1 MLDSRAQMTE
11 REWQIGVVGTFDVG
25 NYGDL
30 LFPLIAEAELR
41 RRLGVVKIQPFS
53 YHAKE
58 PQDWPYAVTS
68 VTGLPELVAGLD
80 ALLIGGGFII
90 RFDKEVAPDYEPPS
104 PWIHH
109 PTGYWL
115 TPALMALQRGIP
127 VVWNAPGMHLNEVPR
142 WARPLLRLALELSA
156 YVAVRDEPS
165 RDTLAHFLEDD
176 RITVVPDTGFGV
188 AKLLPAEASP
198 ELKRLWKAAGITA
211 PYVLVQAAES
221 MSWFPRFVSAN
232 ARALSELQFV
242 ALPIG
247 PILGDDV
254 GNLPGFVAL
263 PTWPDPLLLAELI
276 NHASAVVGHSYHLA
290 VTALTCGVP
299 VFTWADLS
307 VGKFTA
313 LRDFESIYPLS
324 ALQESGAEWFVSRIG
339 KRKPLPALEANLRLL
354 ADHWDRAADAIR
366 KGTEASTGA
375 AIGKFWQS
383 LPLLLEEHAPKELY
397 MIDLDRIRKS
407 KLEAEPYRWA
417 AIDRLFR
424 RTDAVS
430 LARTFP
436 SDHYKL
442 VSGYGGE
449 KDYEYEARELI
460 AMGAGKVS
468 HAPDLSYE
476 WRSLAEDFL
485 SPEYRQALSELT
497 GCDLSEAPLEVNVFH
512 YGPGASLGAHSDL
525 PDKVVTHVLYFNDSW
540 DPKNGGCLSILSAK
554 DPTALVAEIPPIVGS
569 SAVLVRSDNS
579 WHAVSPVVN
588 DSRTSR
594 RSLTAT
600 FYRQGSVSSMWP
612 PGEVPSLH
620 DYVPP
625 PEPLPKKVKPSLWTR
640 LRRRL
645 RTSR

>member
-11 REWQIGVVGTFDVG
+11 REWRIGVVGTFDVR

-41 RRLGVVKIQPFS
+41 ERLGGAVKIHPFS

-58 PQDWPYAVTS
+58 RPDWPYAVTS
-68 VTGLPELVAGLD
+68 VDDLPELVAGLD
-80 ALLIGGGFII
+80 ALLIGGGFIV
-90 RFDKEVAPDYEPPS
+90 RFDKDVAPDYAPRD
-104 PWIHH
+104 PWIQH

-115 TPALMALQRGIP
+115 TPALIALQSGIP

-142 WARPLLRLALELSA
+142 WARPILRLALELSA

-165 RDTLAHFLEDD
+165 RETLARFVEGD
-176 RITVVPDTGFGV
+176 RISVVPDTGFGV
-188 AKLLPAEASP
+188 PKLLPAAASP
-198 ELKRLWKAAGITA
+198 ELERLWTAAGIAA
-211 PYVLVQAAES
+211 PYVLVQAADS
-221 MSWFPRFVSAN
+221 MSWFPRFVSEN
-232 ARALSELQFV
+232 KSVLSGLQFI
-242 ALPIG
+242 ALPVG
-247 PILGDDV
+247 PILGDDAT
-254 GNLPGFVAL
+254 NLPGFVAL

-276 NHASAVVGHSYHLA
+276 SHASAVVGHSYHLA

-307 VGKFTA
+307 QGKFTA
-313 LRDFESIYPLS
+313 LRDFETIYPLS
-324 ALQESGAEWFVSRIG
+324 ALQAAGAEWFVSRIG
-339 KRKPLPALEANLRLL
+339 KRKPLPALETNLRLL
-354 ADHWDRAADAIR
+354 AAHWDRAAEAIR

-383 LPLLLEEHAPKELY
+383 LPLLLEEKAPVELY

-424 RTDAVS
+424 RADAVS
-430 LARTFP
+430 IARTFP

-460 AMGAGKVS
+460 AMGSGKIS
-468 HAPDLSYE
+468 YASDLSYE

-485 SPEYRQALSELT
+485 SPEYRLALSELT

-554 DPTALVAEIPPIVGS
+554 DSAAVVAEIPPIVGS

-600 FYRQGSVSSMWP
+600 FYRPGSVSSMWP
-612 PGEVPSLH
+612 PGEVPALH

-625 PEPLPKKVKPSLWTR
+625 PEPEKASRWTR

>member
-1 MLDSRAQMTE
+1 MTE
-11 REWQIGVVGTFDVG
+11 REWRIGIVGTFDVR

-41 RRLGVVKIQPFS
+41 QRLGAVKIHPFS
-53 YHAKE
+53 YHAQE
-58 PQDWPYAVTS
+58 PPDWPYVVTS
-68 VTGLPELVAGLD
+68 VADLPEIVSDLD
-80 ALLIGGGFII
+80 AMLIGGGFII
-90 RFDKEVAPDYEPPS
+90 RFDKEVAPGYEPPK

-115 TPALMALQRGIP
+115 TPALIALQRGIP
-127 VVWNAPGMHLNEVPR
+127 IVWNAPGMHLNDVPR
-142 WARPLLRLALELSA
+142 WARPLLRLALDHSA

-165 RDTLAHFLEDD
+165 RATLAQLVEDD

-198 ELKRLWKAAGITA
+198 NLKRLWKSAGISK
-211 PYVLVQAAES
+211 PYVLVQAADS
-221 MSWFPRFVSAN
+221 LTWFSRFVSEN
-232 ARALSELQFV
+232 RRPLSGLQFV

-247 PILGDDV
+247 PVLGEV
-254 GNLPGFVAL
+254 AENLPGFAGL

-276 NHASAVVGHSYHLA
+276 SHASAVVGHSYHLA
-290 VTALTCGVP
+290 ITALTCGVP
-299 VFTWADLS
+299 VFTWIDLS

-313 LRDFESIYPLS
+313 LRDFETIYPLS
-324 ALQESGAEWFVSRIG
+324 AVEEFGAEWFVSRIG
-339 KRKPLPALEANLRLL
+339 KRKPLPALETNLGLL

-366 KGTEASTGA
+366 SGTDASTAA
-375 AIGKFWQS
+375 AIGRFWQS
-383 LPLLLEEHAPKELY
+383 LPFMLEEQAPEESY
-397 MIDLDRIRKS
+397 MIDLDRIRKGQLQS
-407 KLEAEPYRWA
+407 EPYRWA

-424 RTDAVS
+424 RSDADR

-460 AMGAGKVS
+460 AMGAHKVS
-468 HAPDLSYE
+468 HAADLSHE
-476 WRSLAEDFL
+476 WRNLAEDFL
-485 SPEYRQALSELT
+485 APSYRNALSELT
-497 GCDLSEAPLEVNVFH
+497 GVDLSNAPLEVNVFH

-525 PDKVVTHVLYFNDSW
+525 PDKVVTHVLYFNDAW

-554 DPTALVAEIPPIVGS
+554 DPAAVVAQIPPIVGS

-600 FYRQGSVSSMWP
+600 FYRAGSVSSMWP
-612 PGEVPSLH
+612 VGEEPALH

-625 PEPLPKKVKPSLWTR
+625 PEPVSEKKKPSLWTR

-645 RTSR
+645 HR

>member
-1 MLDSRAQMTE
+1 MTE
-11 REWQIGVVGTFDVG
+11 REWRIGVVGTFDVR

-41 RRLGVVKIQPFS
+41 QRLGAVTIHPFS

-58 PQDWPYAVTS
+58 PPDWPYAVTS
-68 VTGLPELVAGLD
+68 VAGLPEIVAGLD

-90 RFDKEVAPDYEPPS
+90 RFDKEVAPAYEPPV

-115 TPALMALQRGIP
+115 TPALIALQRGIP
-127 VVWNAPGMHLNEVPR
+127 VVWNAPGMHLNEIPR
-142 WARPLLRLALELSA
+142 WARPLLRLAFDLSA
-156 YVAVRDEPS
+156 YIAMRDEPS
-165 RDTLAHFLEDD
+165 QATLAQLVEDD
-176 RITVVPDTGFGV
+176 RIAVVPDTGFGV

-198 ELKRLWKAAGITA
+198 ELKRLWEAAGIAA
-211 PYVLVQAAES
+211 PYVLVQAADS
-221 MSWFPRFVSAN
+221 MSWFPRFVREN
-232 ARALSELQFV
+232 ERLLSGLQFV

-247 PILGDDV
+247 PILGDDAA
-254 GNLPGFVAL
+254 NLPGFVRL

-276 NHASAVVGHSYHLA
+276 SHASAVVGHSYHLA
-290 VTALTCGVP
+290 VTALACGVP

-313 LRDFESIYPLS
+313 LRDFETIYPLS
-324 ALQESGAEWFVSRIG
+324 PVQEDIQESGAEWFVSRIG
-339 KRKPLPALEANLRLL
+339 KRKPLPALATNLGLL
-354 ADHWDRAADAIR
+354 AEHWDRAADAIR
-366 KGTEASTGA
+366 KGMDASTGA

-383 LPLLLEEHAPKELY
+383 LPILLEEHAPGESY
-397 MIDLDRIRKS
+397 MIDLDRIRKG
-407 KLEAEPYRWA
+407 KLEDEPYRWA
-417 AIDRLFR
+417 AVDRLFSR
-424 RTDAVS
+424 SDADR

-460 AMGAGKVS
+460 AMGAGEVS
-468 HAPDLSYE
+468 HASDLSDE

-485 SPEYRQALSELT
+485 SHEYRQGLSELT
-497 GCDLSEAPLEVNVFH
+497 GCDLSAAPLEVNVFH

-525 PDKVVTHVLYFNDSW
+525 PDKVVTHVLYFNESW

-554 DPTALVAEIPPIVGS
+554 DSAALVAEIPPIVGS

-600 FYRQGSVSSMWP
+600 FYRPGSVSSMWP
-612 PGEVPSLH
+612 PGEVPALR

-625 PEPLPKKVKPSLWTR
+625 SEPPPEQVKASRWTR

-645 RTSR
+645 RGSG

>member
-1 MLDSRAQMTE
+1 MTA
-11 REWQIGVVGTFDVG
+11 REWRIGIVGTFDVR

-41 RRLGVVKIQPFS
+41 QRLGAVKIHPYS
-53 YHAKE
+53 YHAQVR
-58 PQDWPYAVTS
+58 PDWPYDVRS
-68 VTGLPELVAGLD
+68 VTDLPETVAGLD
-80 ALLIGGGFII
+80 AMLIGGGFII
-90 RFDKEVAPDYEPPS
+90 RFDREVAPDYEPPAT
-104 PWIHH
+104 WIHH

-142 WARPLLRLALELSA
+142 WARPLLRLALDRSS

-165 RDTLAHFLEDD
+165 RATLAQMVEDD
-176 RITVVPDTGFGV
+176 RIKVVPDTGFGV

-198 ELKRLWKAAGITA
+198 ELKRLWSAAGIKG
-211 PYVLVQAAES
+211 PYVLVQAADS
-221 MSWFPRFVSAN
+221 MSWFPRFVSEN
-232 ARALSELQFV
+232 ARVLSGLQFV
-242 ALPIG
+242 AVPIG
-247 PILGDDV
+247 PILGDDAT
-254 GNLPGFVAL
+254 NLPGFIGL

-276 NHASAVVGHSYHLA
+276 SHASAVVGHSYHLA

-307 VGKFTA
+307 AGKFTA
-313 LRDFESIYPLS
+313 LREFEAIYPLS
-324 ALQESGAEWFVSRIG
+324 AVRESGAEWLVARIG
-339 KRKPLPALEANLRLL
+339 KRKPLPALDTNLGLL
-354 ADHWDRAADAIR
+354 ADHWDRAAEAIR
-366 KGTEASTGA
+366 KGTDASTGA
-375 AIGKFWQS
+375 AIGRFWQS
-383 LPLLLEEHAPKELY
+383 LPILLEEHAPEELY
-397 MIDLDRIRKS
+397 MIDLDRIRSS
-407 KLEAEPYRWA
+407 KLESEPFQWA

-424 RTDAVS
+424 RSDADR

-436 SDHYKL
+436 ADHYKL

-460 AMGAGKVS
+460 AMGGDKVS
-468 HAPDLSYE
+468 HAADLSYE

-485 SPEYRQALSELT
+485 SPSYRNALSELT
-497 GCDLSEAPLEVNVFH
+497 GCDLSAAPLEVNVFH

-525 PDKVVTHVLYFNDSW
+525 PDKVVTHVLYFNDAW
-540 DPKNGGCLSILSAK
+540 DPRNGGCLSILSAK
-554 DPTALVAEIPPIVGS
+554 DPAAVVAEIPPIVGS

-600 FYRQGSVSSMWP
+600 FYRPGSVSSMWP
-612 PGEVPSLH
+612 PGEVPELH

-625 PEPLPKKVKPSLWTR
+625 PEPEKPSLWTR

-645 RTSR
+645 

>member
-11 REWQIGVVGTFDVG
+11 REWQVGVVGTFDVG

-41 RRLGVVKIQPFS
+41 QRLGAVKIHPLS

-58 PQDWPYAVTS
+58 PPDWPYAVTS
-68 VTGLPELVAGLD
+68 VADLPELVAGLD

-90 RFDKEVAPDYEPPS
+90 RFDKDVAPDYEPPVA
-104 PWIHH
+104 WIHH

-115 TPALMALQRGIP
+115 TPALVALQQGIP

-142 WARPLLRLALELSA
+142 WARPLLRLALDRSA

-165 RDTLAHFLEDD
+165 RDTLGHFVEGD

-188 AKLLPAEASP
+188 AELVPAEASP

-221 MSWFPRFVSAN
+221 MSWFPHFVSEN
-232 ARALSELQFV
+232 QRALSGLQFV

-254 GNLPGFVAL
+254 GNLPGFVRL
-263 PTWPDPLLLAELI
+263 PSWPDPLLLAELI
-276 NHASAVVGHSYHLA
+276 SHAAAVVGHSYHLA

-307 VGKFTA
+307 AGKFTA
-313 LRDFESIYPLS
+313 LREFETIYPL
-324 ALQESGAEWFVSRIG
+324 AAVQASGAEWLVSRIG
-339 KRKPLPALEANLRLL
+339 KRKPLPALKTNLGLL
-354 ADHWDRAADAIR
+354 AEHWDRTADAIR
-366 KGTEASTGA
+366 KGTDASTGA

-383 LPLLLEEHAPKELY
+383 LPLLLEEHAPEELY

-407 KLEAEPYRWA
+407 KLEDEPYRWA

-424 RTDAVS
+424 RSDAVS

-468 HAPDLSYE
+468 HASDLSYE

-485 SPEYRQALSELT
+485 SPAYRQALSELT
-497 GCDLSEAPLEVNVFH
+497 GCHLAEAPLEVNVFH

-525 PDKVVTHVLYFNDSW
+525 PDKVVTHVLYFNDAW
-540 DPKNGGCLSILSAK
+540 DPRNGGCLSILSAK
-554 DPTALVAEIPPIVGS
+554 DAAAVIAEIPPIVGS

-588 DSRTSR
+588 ASRISR

-600 FYRQGSVSSMWP
+600 FYRPGSVSSMWP
-612 PGEVPSLH
+612 PGEVPALH

-625 PEPLPKKVKPSLWTR
+625 PERKKVSHWTR

-645 RTSR
+645 RASR